1 MARKI
6 ANIYRRDDGVY
17 QCRFTLDGRRY
28 AVYGKTVDECRQKE
42 AEKRKEIEER
52 AYHRRKEI
60 PLSEYCDWW
69 LSGKKGT
76 VKSSTI
82 LSYTT
87 QIHAITAHP
96 IGQVLLRDL
105 RPQHIRDLIADRR
118 DKVGASSV
126 NLMILV
132 LKSVLRTAQQ
142 EQLISWNPADG
153 ISALRA
159 PKRAPEEDLHRA
171 LTKEETALF
180 LQAADA
186 RSDPY
191 RDLYRLMLHTGLRI
205 GEVIALVDSDVV
217 GDQLHVSRTITRSG
231 GSHIIGDGPKSD
243 AGDRIIPLDAE
254 AIKAIEAAR
263 EYRVAIGASTS
274 RIFCSRTGGLVFAQ
288 HVNEQ
293 IRRTCEL
300 AGIEPIT
307 SHALRD
313 SFATRCAE
321 SGMQPRVLMEL
332 MGHSSIKVTL
342 EIYVHVFDATKVE
355 QLLAVDFGA

>member
-6 ANIYRRDDGVY
+6 ANVYRREDGTY
-17 QCRFTLDGRRY
+17 QLRFTVDHRRY
-28 AVYGKTVDECRQKE
+28 AVYGRTVDECRQKE

-96 IGQVLLRDL
+96 IGKVLLRDL
-105 RPQHIRDLIADRR
+105 RPQHVRDLIADRR

-159 PKRAPEEDLHRA
+159 PKRVLEEDLHRA
-171 LTKEETALF
+171 LTKEETAAF
-180 LQAADA
+180 LRAADA

-205 GEVIALVDSDVV
+205 GEAIALEDRDIA
-217 GDQLHVSRTITRSG
+217 GNQIHVSRTITRSG

-243 AGDRIIPLDAE
+243 AGDRIIPLDSE
-254 AIKAIEAAR
+254 ALRAIEAAR
-263 EYRVAIGASTS
+263 EYRTAIGASTS
-274 RIFCSRTGGLVFAQ
+274 RIFCSRTGGLLYSQ
-288 HVNEQ
+288 HVNDQ
-293 IRRTCEL
+293 IRQTCKA
-300 AGIEPIT
+300 AGIATIT

-321 SGMQPRVLMEL
+321 SGMQPRVLMEI
-332 MGHSSIKVTL
+332 MGHSSISVTMQ
-342 EIYVHVFDATKVE
+342 IYVHVMDDVKTA